1 MTAAAKASAAVAL
14 ASGATTETFA
24 SPLELSV
31 ARVAH
36 EVNKAYCEA
45 IGDMTQTNWE
55 DAPQWQRDSAV
66 AGVRLHLRNP
76 DLGVSASHD
85 AWMREKLDTGWTYG
99 PIKDPAKKEHPCI
112 VPYADLPT
120 EQKAKD
126 FIFRGVVH
134 AIAREQAR

>member
-1 MTAAAKASAAVAL
+1 MIDDTTLSIAAVCHEVNRAYCQSLGDYTQPAWDDAPEWQKASA
-14 ASGATTETFA
+14 
-24 SPLELSV
+24 
-31 ARVAH
+31 
-36 EVNKAYCEA
+36 
-45 IGDMTQTNWE
+45 I
-55 DAPQWQRDSAV
+55 
-66 AGVRLHLRNP
+66 AGVQLHLGNP
-76 DLGVSASHD
+76 DAGPAASHD